1 MQRSTSL
8 ELVPNE
14 VALELAVVQL
24 HQHNGA
30 QELLFLLK
38 LSQLVLEIPG
48 LKLQILRSRLIMH
61 TFM

>member
-1 MQRSTSL
+1 MQRSTGQ

-30 QELLFLLK
+30 QELLFSLK
-38 LSQLVLEIPG
+38 
-48 LKLQILRSRLIMH
+48 
-61 TFM
+61 